1 MHWGDRRERFRAVL
15 EGARCVYPASVY
27 DPMTARLAADLGY
40 EIGMFS
46 GSVASLTI
54 LGAPDIVVLTLS
66 EFVAQAL
73 RINRAGDLP
82 LMVDADHGYG
92 NALNVKRTVEEL
104 ETAGVCGLSIEDTA
118 LPPVFG
124 SPEKPGLLSIEE
136 GVGKM
141 RAALAGR
148 QDKRLVIVGRS
159 SSIGITG
166 LADTIARAK
175 AYEAVG
181 VDAFFIAGAKTR
193 SEVEAVAAAIKIPL
207 VLGGP
212 SAELQD
218 LDFLSAQ
225 RAARAHLHPGPS
237 AGRGRRARCLRDTE
251 SAARGREAQGCR
263 RRGVARADEAGDA
276 RCRLSPL
283 DERIPRGLSA
293 IASAG

>member
-1 MHWGDRRERFRAVL
+1 MDWGERREKFRAVL
-15 EGARCVYPASVY
+15 ESGRCVHPASVY

-54 LGAPDIVVLTLS
+54 LGAPDLVVLTLS

-73 RINRAGDLP
+73 RINRAGALP

-104 ETAGVCGLSIEDTA
+104 ETTGVCGLSIEDTV
-118 LPPVFG
+118 LPAAFG
-124 SPEKPGLLSIEE
+124 SPDKPHVLSIAE

-141 RAALAGR
+141 KAALAGR

-159 SSIGITG
+159 SSIGING

-175 AYEAVG
+175 AYEVAG
-181 VDAFFIAGAKTR
+181 VDAFFLAGAKTR
-193 SEVEAVAAAIKIPL
+193 AEVEAVSSAIGIPL

-218 LDFLSAQ
+218 LDYLSAQ
-225 RAARAHLHPGPS
+225 RVRICIQGHLPVAAALRAAYETLKALR
-237 AGRGRRARCLRDTE
+237 AGTKPKDVP
-251 SAARGREAQGCR
+251 
-263 RRGVARADEAGDA
+263 GVASPELMKQATRDADYRRWIKEFLG
-276 RCRLSPL
+276 
-283 DERIPRGLSA
+283 G
-293 IASAG
+293 

>member
-1 MHWGDRRERFRAVL
+1 MGPKNMHWGDRREKFRGVL

-66 EFVAQAL
+66 EFAAQAL
-73 RINRAGDLP
+73 RINRAGNLP

-104 ETAGVCGLSIEDTA
+104 ETVGVCGLSIEDTV

-124 SPEKPGLLSIEE
+124 SAEKPQVLSIEE

-175 AYEAVG
+175 AYEAAG
-181 VDAFFIAGAKTR
+181 VDAFFMAGAKTR
-193 SEVEAVAAAIKIPL
+193 SEVEAVVGAIRIPL
-207 VLGGP
+207 VL
-212 SAELQD
+212 A
-218 LDFLSAQ
+218 
-225 RAARAHLHPGPS
+225 
-237 AGRGRRARCLRDTE
+237 
-251 SAARGREAQGCR
+251 R
-263 RRGVARADEAGDA
+263 RRPS
-276 RCRLSPL
+276 CR
-283 DERIPRGLSA
+283 IWTISA
-293 IASAG
+293 PNACASASKAICRSRPRFAPLMRR